1 MHRTKG
7 LSIHKGQNKSRR
19 LIAMVDIRPAD
30 WYINKCE
37 AGERKCIMLSVIQK
51 VLPDAYELLLRR
63 YHILDVINQA
73 GPIGRRLLSE
83 KVQLTERLIRS
94 EVEVLKEFNLISTTK
109 VGMLLT
115 AEGLDTL
122 HQLKEILEEQNHLFE
137 LQNRLTEHL
146 NIQSCAIVPGDIDQ
160 DFKNLS
166 EMAEK
171 TVEVINHLLGD
182 GKQIISV
189 MGGTTLNEVA
199 NHMDENL
206 GYNRDLLFVPARG
219 GLGDDAMIEANV
231 IAQRMAQQTGGHS
244 HGLYAPEHVH
254 KEIYEELLKEP
265 EIKKTLQIVESASL
279 ILYSIG
285 TPIEMAKRRGLEED
299 TLKLLKEKEAV
310 AEAFGEFINK
320 EGKVVYKLSNIGL
333 QSSSL
338 KKIEHIVTVAGGKNK
353 AIAIESYL
361 KTAPSHT
368 WLITDEAAA
377 NEILNGGNP
386 LK

>member
-1 MHRTKG
+1 M
-7 LSIHKGQNKSRR
+7 
-19 LIAMVDIRPAD
+19 
-30 WYINKCE
+30 
-37 AGERKCIMLSVIQK
+37 MLSVIQK
-51 VLPDAYELLLRR
+51 VLPDAYKLLLRR
-63 YHILDVINQA
+63 YHILNVIKQE
-73 GPIGRRLLSE
+73 GPIGRRMLAE
-83 KVQLTERLIRS
+83 KMQLTERLTRS
-94 EVEVLKEFNLISTTK
+94 EVDALKKYQLISTSK
-109 VGMLLT
+109 AGMVLT
-115 AEGLDTL
+115 AEGVETL
-122 HQLKEILEEQNHLFE
+122 EQLQELLEEHNYLFD
-137 LQNRLTEHL
+137 LQNELAEFL
-146 NIQSCAIVPGDIDQ
+146 EINSCSIVPGDLDK
-160 DFKNLS
+160 DVTVLY
-166 EMAEK
+166 EMAK
-171 TVEVINHLLGD
+171 KAVELINHLLGD
-182 GKQIISV
+182 GEQIIAV
-189 MGGTTLNEVA
+189 MGGTTLNEIA
-199 NHMDENL
+199 NHMDNNL

-219 GLGDDAMIEANV
+219 GLGDDAMLEANV

-254 KEIYEELLKEP
+254 EEIYEELLKEP

-353 AIAIESYL
+353 AIAIEPYL

-368 WLITDEAAA
+368 WLIPDEAAA

>member
-1 MHRTKG
+1 M
-7 LSIHKGQNKSRR
+7 LSI
-19 LIAMVDIRPAD
+19 
-30 WYINKCE
+30 
-37 AGERKCIMLSVIQK
+37 IQK

-63 YHILDVINQA
+63 YHILNVISQE

-83 KVQLTERLIRS
+83 KVQLTERSIRS
-94 EVEVLKEFNLISTTK
+94 EVEILKKSNLISTTK

-115 AEGLDTL
+115 AEGPDTL
-122 HQLKEILEEQNHLFE
+122 NQLRELLEEENYLLE
-137 LQNRLTEHL
+137 LQINCQHL
-146 NIQSCAIVPGDIDQ
+146 DIQSCSIVPGNFDK
-160 DFKNLS
+160 DFKILS
-166 EMAEK
+166 AMAER
-171 TVEVINHLLGD
+171 TTEVINHLLGD
-182 GKQIISV
+182 GKQIIAV

-199 NHMDENL
+199 NHMDANL
-206 GYNRDLLFVPARG
+206 GYHRDLLFVPARG

-254 KEIYEELLKEP
+254 EEIYEELLKEP

-320 EGKVVYKLSNIGL
+320 NGEVIYKLSNIGL

-338 KKIEHIVTVAGGKNK
+338 K
-353 AIAIESYL
+353 
-361 KTAPSHT
+361 
-368 WLITDEAAA
+368 
-377 NEILNGGNP
+377 
-386 LK
+386 

>member
-1 MHRTKG
+1 
-7 LSIHKGQNKSRR
+7 
-19 LIAMVDIRPAD
+19 MVDIWPAR
-30 WYINKCE
+30 WYIICCE
-37 AGERKCIMLSVIQK
+37 AGERKCTMLSIIQK

-63 YHILDVINQA
+63 YHILNIINQES
-73 GPIGRRLLSE
+73 PIGRRLLSE

-94 EVEVLKEFNLISTTK
+94 EVETLKKFNLISTTK
-109 VGMLLT
+109 VGMSLT

-122 HQLKEILEEQNHLFE
+122 NQLRELLEEHNYLFE
-137 LQNRLTEHL
+137 LENRLAEYL
-146 NIQSCAIVPGDIDQ
+146 KIQSCSIVPGNFDK
-160 DFKNLS
+160 DFKILS
-166 EMAEK
+166 AMAER
-171 TVEVINHLLGD
+171 TTEVINHLLGD
-182 GKQIISV
+182 GKQIIAV

-199 NHMDENL
+199 NHMDANL
-206 GYNRDLLFVPARG
+206 GYHRDLLFVPARG

-254 KEIYEELLKEP
+254 EEIYEELLKEP

-320 EGKVVYKLSNIGL
+320 DGEVVYKLSNIGL

-338 KKIEHIVTVAGGKNK
+338 KKIEHIVTVAGGKRK
-353 AIAIESYL
+353 ATAINAYL